1 MAKLMQKGDHGAAVK
16 TLQENLIALGFAL
29 PRFGADGGL
38 GDETLAAVALFRAE
52 RGLLAVPDDVPGTVP
67 ARIIEAIAA
76 EVAAIATQGQPANF
90 VDVRGQHGRPGLSKA
105 QPHRPWKQ
113 ITGITLHQTA
123 SLIGEKERSWFSV
136 PIHLGITR
144 KGKVIQLYSFTDRTN
159 HGHNLNAADVG
170 IEIDGFYEGVEGD
183 ITTFWRPQSDPDRK
197 PLKPT
202 LEQIAAARETVR
214 WIRDVV
220 NGFGGKLKF
229 IHAHRQSSKERQSDP
244 GSRIWQDV
252 GVWAQDNLGLSDGGK
267 GFTVGD
273 GLPIPEKWD
282 ARRVGVKF

>member
-1 MAKLMQKGDHGAAVK
+1 MANLMKKGDSGAAVVR
-16 TLQENLIALGFAL
+16 LQQNLITLGFAL

-38 GDETLAAVALFRAE
+38 GDETLTAVARFRAE
-52 RGLLAVPDDVPGTVP
+52 RGLLANPDEVPGTVP
-67 ARIIEAIAA
+67 VRIIEAIAA
-76 EVAAIATQGQPANF
+76 EVKAKAEQGLPAKF
-90 VDVRGQHGRPGLSKA
+90 VDVRGQHGRPGLSKS

-123 SLIGEKERSWFSV
+123 ALIGERESTWFPV
-136 PIHLGITR
+136 PIHLGVTR
-144 KGKVIQLYSFTDRTN
+144 KGKIIQLYDFTDRTN
-159 HGHNLNAADVG
+159 HAHNLNATDVG
-170 IEIDGFYEGVEGD
+170 IEVDGFYEGVEGD
-183 ITTFWRPQSDPDRK
+183 ETTFWRPKSEPGRK

-202 LEQIAAARETVR
+202 PEQIVALREAVR

-229 IHAHRQSSKERQSDP
+229 IHAHRQSSKDRQSDP
-244 GSRIWQDV
+244 GSRLWQEV
-252 GVWAQDNLGLSDGGK
+252 GVWAQNELGLSDGGK

-282 ARRVGVKF
+282 ARYAGVKF

>member
-1 MAKLMQKGDHGAAVK
+1 MAKLMQKGDSGAAVVK
-16 TLQENLIALGFAL
+16 LQENLMSLGFAL

-38 GDETLAAVALFRAE
+38 GDETLTAVARFRAE

-67 ARIIEAIAA
+67 VRIVEAIAA
-76 EVAAIATQGQPANF
+76 EVKAKTEQGLPANF
-90 VDVRGQHGRPGLSKA
+90 VDVRGQHGRPGLSTS

-123 SLIGEKERSWFSV
+123 ALIGEKESTWFSV
-136 PIHLGITR
+136 PIHLGVTR
-144 KGKVIQLYSFTDRTN
+144 KGKIIQLYSFTDRTN
-159 HGHNLNAADVG
+159 HAHNLNAADVG
-170 IEIDGFYEGVEGD
+170 IEVDGFYEGVEGD
-183 ITTFWRPQSDPDRK
+183 VTTFWRPKSEPNRK

-202 LEQIAAARETVR
+202 PEQIVALREAVR

-229 IHAHRQSSKERQSDP
+229 IHAHRQSSKDRQSDP
-244 GSRIWQDV
+244 GSRLWREV
-252 GVWAQDNLGLSDGGK
+252 GVWAQNELGLADGGK

-282 ARRVGVKF
+282 ARYAGVKF